1 MNRKKFPS
9 VGDHAPAFEA
19 QTTQGTIRFP
29 EYSAGQWCIIF
40 AHPANFSSAWEMFS
54 TFVAMKERWLSER
67 NIKVIGIANV
77 TVEQNDWAQKASR
90 FVGIYL
96 RGPVVEDLDCSI
108 AKRYGIA
115 SARRPLPDC
124 NRLALVIDPQGIIR
138 LIIQRPLMPSI
149 ESALSNIEIEPPSRP
164 CQGPTTRVGNSGN
177 NRALRSPGWP
187 SLSHE
192 TGLFLAQKN
201 IAELILDFR
210 F

>member
-1 MNRKKFPS
+1 MNRKKFPG
-9 VGDHAPAFEA
+9 VGDLAPAFEA
-19 QTTQGTIRFP
+19 QTTQGTIHFP

-77 TVEQNDWAQKASR
+77 PVEQNDWAQKASR

-138 LIIQRPLMPSI
+138 LIIQRPLMPNI
-149 ESALSNIEIEPPSRP
+149 ESALSDIERELNRLQGHAKAAQPVLETAETLEHSDIPDGLHYRLKPAYFSRKR
-164 CQGPTTRVGNSGN
+164 T
-177 NRALRSPGWP
+177 SP
-187 SLSHE
+187 
-192 TGLFLAQKN
+192 N
-201 IAELILDFR
+201 
-210 F
+210 